1 MHRLAI
7 NSTFVAARVIALGLL
22 SVACRDEQPDASFAT
37 TAPPFSAAHTQ
48 ANGPGL
54 DQVLSAVL
62 SAHGFTGRVG
72 SSLTERLG
80 RPLNAD
86 LADIGRLLW
95 FDPILGLKGDNSCS
109 GCHSPTDGFGDTQS
123 IAIGIDNNG
132 MVGPGRAGPRNQRR
146 SPMVLNAAFF
156 PRLMWN
162 SRFAAVSGDP
172 FDGSDGFQFPAPEA
186 MSLSYLPHLLNAQAF
201 VPPTERVEMAGFDFV
216 GGNADV
222 RAEVVRRV
230 AAVEA
235 YMSRFGA
242 ALPAV
247 ASSGSLAYDDIA
259 AAIAEFTF
267 SLTFADA
274 PVDRFARG
282 ETGALTE
289 HQKLGALL
297 FFGRAQ
303 CVQCHS
309 VGGASNEMFSD
320 FRQHVIAVLQIAP
333 SVGNV
338 AFDGPGGDEDFGLEQ
353 VTGKAR
359 DRYAFRTSPLRN
371 VALQPTFMHSGAFTS
386 LEDAIRHHLDPR
398 ASALGYSGAGLATD
412 LSGRGPMQAVL
423 DRLDPKLRS
432 SVTLDDTE
440 LGQLVD
446 FVRNGLL
453 DPRARPGA
461 LRSLVPSTLPSG
473 KSPHVFQ
480 FE

>member
-1 MHRLAI
+1 MHRIAVPTVTVAVRAVALVVAI
-7 NSTFVAARVIALGLL
+7 T
-22 SVACRDEQPDASFAT
+22 ACRDDRRDRSVA
-37 TAPPFSAAHTQ
+37 TAPPFSGARTQ
-48 ANGPGL
+48 SNGGGL
-54 DQVLSAVL
+54 DQALAAVL
-62 SAHGFTGRVG
+62 AAHGFTGRVE
-72 SSLTERLG
+72 SSLSSRLG
-80 RPLNAD
+80 RPVNAD

-109 GCHSPTDGFGDTQS
+109 GCHSPTSGFGDTQS

-132 MVGPGRAGPRNQRR
+132 VVGSGRAGPRNQRR

-162 SRFAAVSGDP
+162 SRFAALSGDP
-172 FDGSDGFQFPAPEA
+172 FDGSDGFQFPAPESS
-186 MSLSYLPHLLNAQAF
+186 SLSYRPHLLPAQAF
-201 VPPTERVEMAGFDFV
+201 IPPTERVEMAGFDFA
-216 GGNADV
+216 GGNDDL

-247 ASSGSLAYDDIA
+247 KASGSLAYDDIA

-267 SLTFADA
+267 SLTFANA

-282 ETGALTE
+282 EAGALTE
-289 HQKLGALL
+289 NQKRGALL

-320 FRQHVIAVLQIAP
+320 FKQHVIAVPQIAP
-333 SVGNV
+333 VVGNV

-353 VTGKAR
+353 VTGKSK

-371 VALQPTFMHSGAFTS
+371 VALQPTFMHNGAFTS
-386 LEDAIRHHLDPR
+386 LEDAIRHHLDPQ
-398 ASALGYSGAGLATD
+398 ASALGYTGAGLAAD
-412 LSGRGPMQAVL
+412 LSRRGPIQPAL
-423 DRLDPKLRS
+423 DRLDAKLRS
-432 SVTLDDTE
+432 PVKLDAIE

-453 DPRARPGA
+453 DPRASPDA
-461 LRSLVPSTLPSG
+461 LRSLVPATLPSG
-473 KSPHVFQ
+473 KAPHVFQ